1 MPNDHDCGLGPETL
15 ENIFKDLSALFTDCG
30 SVEEVMVQIGV
41 HSISVVWLGEQ
52 SSSSSVLL
60 VYSTNTNHYY
70 QSSVPRVRH
79 CDNAHTIVIPQ

>member
-1 MPNDHDCGLGPETL
+1 MPNDNDCGLSPETL

-30 SVEEVMVQIGV
+30 SVEEEMVQIGV

-52 SSSSSVLL
+52 SSSVLL

-70 QSSVPRVRH
+70 PSSVPRVRR